1 MVKWALVVD
10 ITKCNGCYNCFLA
23 CKDEFWDNDHLPYSA
38 AQPRHGHYWM
48 NILSKERGQ
57 YPHVRVAYL
66 PLPCMHC
73 DNAPCI
79 AAAKEGAVYK
89 RPDGIVIID
98 PEKAFNQK
106 QILTS
111 CPYNAIFWNEEKKIP
126 QKCTFCAHLIDSGWK
141 EPRCVQAC
149 PTKALLFGDLDD
161 PKSEVYR
168 AVISGRAEQLKPELG
183 TSPRVYYIGLHR
195 YNKLFIA
202 GSVVFKD
209 VDECAEKV
217 KVTLQEKESGKTL
230 TTFTN
235 VFGDFEFDGLSPGNY
250 SLSFEHPHYR
260 AEKLEIRLEKSIY
273 IGYVFLEKT

>member
-10 ITKCNGCYNCFLA
+10 VTKCNGCYNCFLA
-23 CKDEFWDNDHLPYSA
+23 CKDEFWDNDHLPYSL

-79 AAAKEGAVYK
+79 AVAKEGAVYK

-98 PEKAFNQK
+98 PVKAFNQR
-106 QILTS
+106 QIVNS

-126 QKCTFCAHLIDSGWK
+126 QKCTFCAHLLDSGWK

-149 PTKALLFGDLDD
+149 PTKALIFGDLEN
-161 PKSEVYR
+161 PKSEVYK
-168 AVISGRAEQLKPELG
+168 AVISGKAEQFKPELG
-183 TSPRVYYIGLHR
+183 TNPRVYYIGLYK

-209 VDECAEKV
+209 TDECAEKV
-217 KVTLQEKESGKTL
+217 KVTLQEKESGKIL

-235 VFGDFEFDGLSPGNY
+235 VFGDFEFDGLNPGNY
-250 SLSFEHPHYR
+250 SLSFEYPQYR
-260 AEKLEIRLEKSIY
+260 VKKLDVKLEKSTY
-273 IGYVFLEKT
+273 IGYIFLEKT